1 MLPNLSHSSSSV
13 VDHVPV
19 LPIEVAD
26 LLEPRP
32 GDTIVDCTFGGGGHA
47 TRLEPLLRGSG
58 TYLAIDRDPSVAP
71 FYERFAASA
80 SVTTRFV
87 GGDFALVLRN
97 MASTGARA
105 EAILMDLGTSSMQ
118 VDTPARGFS
127 YASDAPLDMRMD
139 TSSPLTAAEI
149 VNTWDEREISEVLSS
164 YGEERYA
171 RQIARAIVRRRASR
185 PVERSAD
192 LVEIIRSAIPTPAR
206 FGQGHPA
213 KRVFQALRIATNDEL
228 QSLREGLG
236 AALDVLTPGGR
247 IAVISFHSLEDRIVK
262 RFIRDAA
269 RGCTCPPDFPV
280 CVCGHQPMLRS
291 LTSRAIVPS
300 VEERCEN
307 PRSASAKLRAAER
320 TQAP

>member
-1 MLPNLSHSSSSV
+1 MLPNLSHSSSGV
-13 VDHVPV
+13 MAHVPV
-19 LPIEVAD
+19 MPVEVAD

-32 GDTIVDCTFGGGGHA
+32 GDTIVDCTFGAGGHA
-47 TRLEPLLRGSG
+47 ARLEPLLRGSG
-58 TYLAIDRDPSVAP
+58 TYVAVDRDESVAP

-80 SVTTRFV
+80 SAATRFV

-118 VDTPARGFS
+118 VDTAARGFS

-139 TSSPLTAAEI
+139 ASSPLTAAEI
-149 VNTWDEREISEVLSS
+149 VNTWEEREIAEVLSS

-185 PVERSAD
+185 PIERSAD
-192 LVEIIRSAIPTPAR
+192 LVELIRSAIPTPAR

-228 QSLREGLG
+228 QSLRDGLE
-236 AALDVLTPGGR
+236 R
-247 IAVISFHSLEDRIVK
+247 RS
-262 RFIRDAA
+262 
-269 RGCTCPPDFPV
+269 TC
-280 CVCGHQPMLRS
+280 
-291 LTSRAIVPS
+291 
-300 VEERCEN
+300 
-307 PRSASAKLRAAER
+307 
-320 TQAP
+320 

>member
-1 MLPNLSHSSSSV
+1 MLPNLSHSTNGAV
-13 VDHVPV
+13 THVPV
-19 LPIEVAD
+19 MPVEVAD

-47 TRLEPLLRGSG
+47 ARLEPLLRGSG
-58 TYLAIDRDPSVAP
+58 MYVAIDRDASVTP

-80 SVTTRFV
+80 SVPTRFV
-87 GGDFALVLRN
+87 GGDFALILRN

-127 YASDAPLDMRMD
+127 YANDAPLDMRMD
-139 TSSPLTAAEI
+139 ATSSLTAAEI
-149 VNTWDEREISEVLSS
+149 VNTWDEREIAQILSS

-185 PVERSAD
+185 PIERSAD
-192 LVEIIRSAIPTPAR
+192 LVELIRSAIPTPAR

-228 QSLREGLG
+228 QSLRDGLE

-262 RFIRDAA
+262 HFIRDAA

-280 CVCGHQPMLRS
+280 CVCGNEPILRA
-291 LTSRAIVPS
+291 LSRRPLRPTDDEIAH
-300 VEERCEN
+300 N
-307 PRSASAKLRAAER
+307 PRAASAKLRVAVKV
-320 TQAP
+320 

>member
-1 MLPNLSHSSSSV
+1 MTRT
-13 VDHVPV
+13 HVPV
-19 LPIEVAD
+19 LAGELIELTD
-26 LLEPRP
+26 PHP
-32 GDTIVDCTFGGGGHA
+32 GEIVVDCTFGAGGHA
-47 TRLEPLLRGSG
+47 ARLEPLLRGSG
-58 TYLAIDRDPSVAP
+58 TYVAVDRDDSVAP
-71 FYERFAASA
+71 FYERFAAAASA
-80 SVTTRFV
+80 TTRFV

-97 MASTGARA
+97 MASTGASA

-118 VDTPARGFS
+118 VDTASRGFS

-139 TSSPLTAAEI
+139 ASSPLTAAQI
-149 VNTWDEREISEVLSS
+149 VNTWDEREIAEVLSS

-185 PVERSAD
+185 PIERSAD
-192 LVEIIRSAIPTPAR
+192 LVELIRSAIPTPAR

-213 KRVFQALRIATNDEL
+213 RRVFQALRIATNDEL
-228 QSLREGLG
+228 QSLRDGLD

-262 RFIRDAA
+262 RFIRDGA

-280 CVCGHQPMLRS
+280 CVCGHQPALRS
-291 LTSRAIVPS
+291 LTSRAVVPS

-320 TQAP
+320 TQTS